1 LELLTMTVISVRT
14 YVCIDTL
21 NWDGLS
27 RGARE
32 ALALCIDDCG
42 RQVCAVFAERRAA
55 QAPRGRNLVPGGLVG
70 NHAELGSAWWDEG
83 ADALVFT
90 SWA

>member
-1 LELLTMTVISVRT
+1 MTVISVRVP
-14 YVCIDTL
+14 VCIDTL

-32 ALALCIDDCG
+32 ALGLCIDECG
-42 RQVCAVFAERRAA
+42 RQTHFVYAERRAA
-55 QAPRGRNLVPGGLVG
+55 QAPRGRNLVPAGFVG
-70 NHAELGSAWWDEG
+70 NHADLGSAWWDEG
-83 ADALVFT
+83 CDALVFT

>member
-1 LELLTMTVISVRT
+1 MIVSIRVP
-14 YVCIDTL
+14 VCIDSL

-32 ALALCIDDCG
+32 ALALCLDDCG

-55 QAPRGRNLVPGGLVG
+55 VAPHGRNLVPAGFVG
-70 NHAELGSAWWDEG
+70 NHADLGSAWWDEG

-90 SWA
+90 TWA